1 MTDYYYSDTPEGR
14 SIKEDI
20 IPAIA
25 HMRQLYPL
33 RLEMILPSASLEGL
47 FPGTSEVHRLEA
59 ALELEGLEGLE
70 EVKRAVQ
77 TIECGNLQLTDKIL
91 DCIVYQ

>member
-1 MTDYYYSDTPEGR
+1 
-14 SIKEDI
+14 
-20 IPAIA
+20 
-25 HMRQLYPL
+25 MRQLYPL

-70 EVKRAVQ
+70 GLEEVKRAVQ